1 MSGRNW
7 ADAVVAVPVAGD
19 LNAPVLMIPPGELP
33 DDAVVFMQR
42 VGVSHVVLVGTKG
55 VADPF
60 TAAVISPLLEMG
72 LVVTRVGGADRY
84 ATGALAARTIDLAGT
99 MPGLGRTAIVASGE
113 VFADALVAGPFA
125 ARGSHPLMLTPP
137 DELHAEV
144 ELNLRLLGIEHVVLM
159 GGTAAVS
166 DAVEQSIEDL
176 GLEVTRLAG
185 ATRYDTAVKAAELV
199 GDRYSDAAGEP
210 CFTTQRIGLS
220 RARVPFDSFSAGPL
234 LGRLCAPLLL
244 ADPASVPGDTAVL
257 LDAARASAAAADS
270 EALDLRVFGGDA
282 AVSQAALD
290 AYLNGAGEADESDEV
305 TDAEAGAEPVDS
317 DGPSALPAGTC
328 GGNVD
333 DAPMRLVDSDSS
345 EDPAWSP
352 DCSLVVYSQGGSLWT
367 VRIDGSDRRRLT
379 VYDGSYSDEPAWS
392 PDGSQVAYSRGRR
405 EDGNWFSHIYAVN
418 ADGTGRTK
426 LSSGDVVD
434 SNPAW
439 SPHGDRIIFE
449 RLTWTGRNA
458 DGALIDADEHLVVM
472 DATGENRTTLTA
484 GGRWERTPIW
494 SPDGNRIAYFSH
506 GSVWLSDLD
515 GSNAKSVFA
524 GALRNAGLS
533 WSPDGRRIAFGRG
546 DQAESSIVIAEI
558 DGVSEENI
566 AGPTGRNV
574 APRWSPDGERIA
586 FTDHVDED
594 TRHIYVS
601 GARGSQAAGATDCRP
616 RGGSGTTAGF
626 PLPAGWAPSTGTL
639 RVAVLFV
646 DFPDAQATHTTEEE
660 AEMGLAYMEQ
670 YLEAVSYGQ
679 LDIEVVPHH
688 RWLRAEQPHTQY
700 VGTLG
705 VGQGLSRPISE
716 HAVALADD
724 EVDFS
729 EIHAVVTVFPS
740 SHFGGGGNAGGTVSA
755 DGSSLRQ

>member
-1 MSGRNW
+1 M
-7 ADAVVAVPVAGD
+7 
-19 LNAPVLMIPPGELP
+19 
-33 DDAVVFMQR
+33 
-42 VGVSHVVLVGTKG
+42 
-55 VADPF
+55 
-60 TAAVISPLLEMG
+60 
-72 LVVTRVGGADRY
+72 
-84 ATGALAARTIDLAGT
+84 
-99 MPGLGRTAIVASGE
+99 
-113 VFADALVAGPFA
+113 
-125 ARGSHPLMLTPP
+125 
-137 DELHAEV
+137 
-144 ELNLRLLGIEHVVLM
+144 
-159 GGTAAVS
+159 
-166 DAVEQSIEDL
+166 
-176 GLEVTRLAG
+176 
-185 ATRYDTAVKAAELV
+185 
-199 GDRYSDAAGEP
+199 
-210 CFTTQRIGLS
+210 
-220 RARVPFDSFSAGPL
+220 
-234 LGRLCAPLLL
+234 
-244 ADPASVPGDTAVL
+244 
-257 LDAARASAAAADS
+257 
-270 EALDLRVFGGDA
+270 
-282 AVSQAALD
+282 
-290 AYLNGAGEADESDEV
+290 
-305 TDAEAGAEPVDS
+305 
-317 DGPSALPAGTC
+317 
-328 GGNVD
+328 
-333 DAPMRLVDSDSS
+333 
-345 EDPAWSP
+345 
-352 DCSLVVYSQGGSLWT
+352 YSQGGSLWT
-367 VRIDGSDRRRLT
+367 VRNDGSDRRRLT

-472 DATGENRTTLTA
+472 DATGENRTTLTT

-586 FTDHVDED
+586 FTNHVDED

-670 YLEAVSYGQ
+670 HLEAVSYGQ

-755 DGSSLRQ
+755 DGSSLRQSRINDALRDEVRELSKNSNWGSTAAHELTHNLGLLDLYPYDDSVHEQPPAPSGQQWTGVEWGLMRLEAWFLAAEHEMLLRVTKHYPSGRRQWVDFSSLDPSEMLAWNRWQLGWLSEDQVRCVNEPNATVTLSPIAQPNAGVAMAAVPLNARKVIVIESRRQLGYDLGDPYFWSDGSSTRGPALIAEGVLVYTVDPIVESGQLPLKIAGDSGNGQVDDFPVLTLGESVTLGGYTITVTGDNDDTHTVTITLDP